1 MSKKLTYEFV
11 KEQIEKVKGY
21 KLLSKEYVNN
31 KTKMQVKCPKGHVYE
46 VHWNNFKSG
55 KRCKKCLNERNR
67 HSYDYVKESIEK
79 VKGYKLLSK
88 TYIDCD
94 TKMDVQCPEGHV
106 YKAKFRHFDFMKQRC
121 PVCNNINKSNRQRLP
136 YNYVKNQIEKV
147 KGYKLLSKEY
157 VRNNLPLDMLCPEG
171 HKYKQSYSSFQQGH
185 RCSTCFEKYTI
196 SKGEKEV
203 LKYVKNFIHSD
214 LIIPNDRTQIV
225 NSLTGHYL
233 ELDIYIPS
241 LNKAIEYNGT
251 YWHSLPNKI
260 IKDQEKVKQ
269 CKEKGIDL
277 LIIKEEHW
285 QNDKESYKSIIKE
298 WIS

>member
-157 VRNNLPLDMLCPEG
+157 
-171 HKYKQSYSSFQQGH
+171 
-185 RCSTCFEKYTI
+185 YTI